1 MKKFAV
7 VGYPVSHSKSPDI
20 FNFLKEHFE
29 FSGTENDFTY
39 DRVELSP
46 QDFVKSKELLMQ
58 YDGFNVTSPLKE
70 EVLELALKKSPEVEL
85 LRAGNV
91 LKKYKNKF
99 EAHNTDVYGFKESL
113 EGHKVEEM
121 SALVLG
127 SSGGARAAILGLH
140 QMGVKDIFVKAR
152 DYSGYKSFDIPI
164 QEYAG
169 QKIEIVV
176 QATTIGMNGLKN
188 AKDLDFFNIDFAN
201 TKIAYD
207 LIYSP
212 KHTEFMKI
220 AEKNNVP
227 TVMNGEAMLALQALK
242 SFEIWFGH
250 QVAKSSNVLEKLKEI
265 L

>member
-20 FNFLKEHFE
+20 FNFFKEHFE
-29 FSGTENDFTY
+29 FAGTENDFTY
-39 DRVELSP
+39 DRLEISP
-46 QDFVKSKELLMQ
+46 QGFAKSKDLLLQ
-58 YDGFNVTSPLKE
+58 YDGLNVTSPLKE
-70 EVLELALKKSPEVEL
+70 EVLELSLKKSPEVEL
-85 LRAGNV
+85 LKAGNV

-152 DYSGYKSFDIPI
+152 DYSGYKNFDISV
-164 QEYAG
+164 QEYSG
-169 QKIEIVV
+169 QKTQIVV

-188 AKDLDFFNIDFAN
+188 PKDLDFFNIDFSD
-201 TKIAYD
+201 TQIAYD

-212 KHTEFMKI
+212 KQTEFMKI
-220 AEKNNVP
+220 AEKHNVP
-227 TVMNGEAMLALQALK
+227 LVMNGESMLALQAMK

-250 QVAKSSNVLEKLKEI
+250 QVVKSSAVLEKLKEI

>member
-7 VGYPVSHSKSPDI
+7 VGYPVSHSKSPAI
-20 FNFLKEHFE
+20 FGFLKDHFE
-29 FSGTENDFTY
+29 FTGTENDFIY
-39 DRVELSP
+39 ERLEISP
-46 QDFVKSKELLMQ
+46 EKFESSSELLLK
-58 YDGFNVTSPLKE
+58 YDGLNVTSPLKE
-70 EVLELALKKSPEVEL
+70 EVLKLSIKKSPEVEL
-85 LRAGNV
+85 LKASNV

-99 EAHNTDVYGFKESL
+99 EAHNTDVCGFKESL
-113 EGHKVEEM
+113 EGHNVGEM

-152 DYSGYKSFDIPI
+152 DYTGYKNFDISVQP
-164 QEYAG
+164 YKN
-169 QKIEIVV
+169 QKAQIVV

-188 AKDLDFFNIDFAN
+188 PNDKEFFDIDFSN
-201 TKIAYD
+201 TMIAYD

-212 KHTEFMKI
+212 RETVFMKI
-220 AEKNNVP
+220 AQENKVP
-227 TVMNGEAMLALQALK
+227 VVMNGESMLALQALK

-250 QVAKSSNVLEKLKEI
+250 QGEKNSLVLEKLKEI

>member
-1 MKKFAV
+1 MRKFAV

-20 FNFLKEHFE
+20 FNFLKDHFHFE
-29 FSGTENDFTY
+29 GTENDFTY
-39 DRVELSP
+39 EKLEISP
-46 QDFVKSKELLMQ
+46 ENFEKSKDLLLK
-58 YDGFNVTSPLKE
+58 YDGLNVTSPLKE
-70 EVLELALKKSPEVEL
+70 EVLELSLKKSPEVEL
-85 LRAGNV
+85 LKAGNV
-91 LKKYKNKF
+91 VKKYKNKF

-113 EGHKVEEM
+113 EGHNVGDM

-152 DYSGYKSFDIPI
+152 DYSGYKNFDIAV
-164 QEYAG
+164 QKYNG
-169 QKIEIVV
+169 QKAQIVV
-176 QATTIGMNGLKN
+176 QATTIGMNGLKSP
-188 AKDLDFFNIDFAN
+188 KDLEFFNIDFSH

-212 KHTEFMKI
+212 KQTEFMKI

-227 TVMNGEAMLALQALK
+227 VVMNGESMLVLQAFK
-242 SFEIWFGH
+242 TFEIWFGH
-250 QVAKSSNVLEKLKEI
+250 QGEKSSVILEKLKEI